1 MTATK
6 LVTAEELFRMPD
18 DGFLYDLIDGEL
30 VRMTPPG
37 GGHGKTTFDLAWH
50 IASFVRP
57 RGLGTVFAAETGFVL
72 RRNPDVVLGPDIA
85 FVRADRLPAARV
97 PETYIEL
104 APDLAVEVTSPSERR
119 GQITRKVRKYMEG
132 GVRLLWLVN
141 TRRRT
146 VTVYAPGVEPRLLT
160 EADELDG
167 GDVLPGF
174 RLPVAT
180 VFAP

>member
-6 LVTAEELFRMPD
+6 LMTAEELFLMPD

-30 VRMTPPG
+30 VRMMPPG

-57 RGLGTVFAAETGFVL
+57 CGLGTVFAAETGFVL

-85 FVRADRLPAARV
+85 FVRTDRLPADRV
-97 PETYIEL
+97 PEAYVEL
-104 APDLAVEVTSPSERR
+104 APDLAVEVISPSERR
-119 GQITRKVRKYMEG
+119 GQVMRKVRKYLEG

-141 TRRRT
+141 PRRRT
-146 VTVYAPGVEPRLLT
+146 VTVYTPGVEPRILT
-160 EADELDG
+160 DTDELDG

-174 RLPVAT
+174 RLAVAAI
-180 VFAP
+180 FA